1 MLYKLSLLETPIQYD
16 HVEGSYIYGNSWV
29 KKILA
34 TVFPM
39 MDLDKV
45 VLVISLF
52 FYYVIQKSINGLLD
66 GGISFV
72 GEGAGGLLD
81 FDATLPLVAIH
92 FILLMIILKFCL
104 YGPSDSIRLKRRD
117 QLSSFVDNGVYR
129 AEKIIGVFYK
139 RRIRDFLQNA
149 VFTRNFLIY
158 CVMELSYERNL
169 LAQNRE
175 RMLQEW
181 VVPGLVR
188 IRMELQ
194 TKHHEV
200 ETRTNI
206 PSLSIFPPEFIRE
219 IFLDEAEPEA

>member
-1 MLYKLSLLETPIQYD
+1 MLYKLDLLETPIQYNR
-16 HVEGSYIYGNSWV
+16 VEDSYVYGNSWV

-194 TKHHEV
+194 TQHHEIK
-200 ETRTNI
+200 TQTNI
-206 PSLSIFPPEFIRE
+206 PSLSIFPPELIRE
-219 IFLDEAEPEA
+219 IFLDGAEPEA